1 MPKPIAP
8 AMGVAFAF
16 PDVCK
21 TPAPPGPPVPIP
33 YPNIAQLNQAS
44 GITDAGGKEVL
55 VGPAGRHV
63 LLKDSEVAVSS
74 GDEAG
79 SAGGV
84 ISGKI
89 KGKCKIVQASTSV
102 VYGPNKLGLARFLD
116 PTDQNEGNAQGMVL
130 SAFPTVL
137 VGD

>member
-1 MPKPIAP
+1 MPKPIAI
-8 AMGVAFAF
+8 AKGIAFAF

-21 TPAPPGPPVPIP
+21 TPAPPAPNPVPLP
-33 YPNIAQLNQAS
+33 YPNIAQLDQAKP
-44 GITDAGGKEVL
+44 IADQL
-55 VGPAGRHV
+55 VVGSSQDKV
-63 LLKDSEVAVSS
+63 LLLDAVVNVST

-84 ISGKI
+84 KSGGI
-89 KGKCKIVQASTSV
+89 KGTCTLKGASKTV
-102 VYGPNKLGLARFLD
+102 VYGPSKKGIVRFLD
-116 PTDQNEGNAQGMVL
+116 NTEQNGNNANGMVL